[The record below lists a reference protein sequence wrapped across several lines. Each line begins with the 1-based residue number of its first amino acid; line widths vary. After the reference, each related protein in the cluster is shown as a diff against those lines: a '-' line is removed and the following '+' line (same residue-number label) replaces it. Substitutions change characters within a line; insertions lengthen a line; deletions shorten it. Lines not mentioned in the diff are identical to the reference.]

1 MEYSKSTKEIAKEM
15 LGDKLKDPMLVW
27 EAISID
33 GVKFPHQGCSL
44 SDYQRKQNHAHELNI
59 IDDIRTA
66 VLAKDDAALGKL
78 MREQIEYHLIA
89 CSLFDADMVA
99 DREYHYDN

>member
-1 MEYSKSTKEIAKEM
+1 MDYSKRTKEIAKEM

-27 EAISID
+27 EAVSLD
-33 GVKFPHQGCSL
+33 GVKFPHQGCGL
-44 SDYQRKQNHAHELNI
+44 SDFQREQNHAHEMNI

-78 MREQIEYHLIA
+78 MREQIDPDWPTCGLNTTQIG
-89 CSLFDADMVA
+89 LQVA
-99 DREYHYDN
+99 

>member
-1 MEYSKSTKEIAKEM
+1 MEYSNRTKEIAKEM

-33 GVKFPHQGCSL
+33 GVKFPHQGCAL
-44 SDYQRKQNHAHELNI
+44 SDYQRKQNNAHELNI

-78 MREQIEYHLIA
+78 MREQIEYHLIE
-89 CSLFDADMVA
+89 CSLFDADLVA